1 MSTELENL
9 RARFG
14 RFLVALL
21 WLHVP
26 VLGAV
31 AWLTGFSVAGA
42 MAAGAVVAG
51 AYHLMWWRYGTAPS
65 TRYLSA
71 VALVGEPALFLYLLR
86 DNSWQMDMHM
96 YFFAMLAL
104 TIAWFDRRTL
114 LVAATAIALHHL
126 VLLYLLPY
134 AVFPSEGNLAR
145 VLLHAAIV
153 AFQTAVLVW
162 LTNMVVESFER
173 ISRMGTEIVAKNAAL
188 EERTREAEDANRAK
202 SMFLAN
208 VSHEIRTPMNA
219 ILGFCHLIQRTDLDL
234 RQKDYIAKINGAGVS
249 LLRLIN
255 DILDFSKNEA
265 GKLQLEQRPFDLRAS
280 IRSQIQLVEADA
292 AAKGVA
298 VEMQIADTVPCMLV
312 GDELRFNQVL
322 LNLLSN
328 AVKFTN
334 AGKVTVAARQIS
346 LTDREATVELSV
358 KDSGIGMTGK
368 QQAALFRSF
377 TQADSSTTR
386 RFGGTGLGLA
396 ISKQIVELMGGE
408 IHTQSEPGV
417 GSTFIFT
424 IRMPLHDDHQ
434 DNMPVPAPQL
444 RNLRILAADDNAAAR
459 QIIGEIF
466 RHWEMPV
473 DLVASGAEAIS
484 AVEAAVRQGKPYDL
498 LLLDW
503 KMPGMDGME
512 TVRAMRANPLLPRLP
527 VTLMVTAYGTEKFA
541 AEIGEVKIGA
551 FLNKPVEPR
560 ALLDTI
566 SGLFAS
572 AGSAEPAP
580 AEGPAAAPMVAPAL
594 RGLRVLLVE
603 DNDINL
609 EIATELL
616 SDAGLQI
623 DTAGNGR
630 IACDLVAERGASY
643 AAVLMDV
650 QMPELDGI
658 EATKIIRRQWT
669 PEDLPIIAMTAHAYE
684 EERQRCFAAGMND
697 HVAKPVD
704 PAALVRALNR
714 WLRPRQEQTAVV
726 VPEPSTSAVAPRT
739 DLPAELPP
747 FGLEAALARVN
758 GKTALLRKL
767 IVNFGRSYA
776 DVAQNLSRMIADG
789 EIAEARRVAHTLK
802 GVAGSLELPGVQRL
816 AADIERLIAGGELE
830 GISGRL
836 EALASEIAPAIAAA
850 ARLTSGTAATETA
863 GRVATVNEKEVSAA
877 REVLR
882 EQLQRRNLKARASFD
897 AYAAAMGLAP
907 EASNNHPVRQTL
919 DRLDYEGAL
928 ALLDKETEPS
938 AATAERVRAI
948 S

>member
-1 MSTELENL
+1 MSTELEKL
-9 RARFG
+9 RGRFG

-42 MAAGAVVAG
+42 MAAGAVIACT
-51 AYHLMWWRYGTAPS
+51 YHLMWWRHGTASS

-104 TIAWFDRRTL
+104 TIAWFDRRAL

-153 AFQTAVLVW
+153 AFQTVVLIW

-265 GKLQLEQRPFDLRAS
+265 GKLQLEARPFDLRAS
-280 IRSQIQLVEADA
+280 IASQIQLVEADA
-292 AAKGVA
+292 AAKGVLI
-298 VEMQIADTVPCMLV
+298 EHQIAAAVPSMLM

-334 AGKVTVAARQIS
+334 TGKVTITARQIDV
-346 LTDREATVELSV
+346 TDSEATVELSV
-358 KDSGIGMTGK
+358 KDSGIGMTSE

-396 ISKQIVELMGGE
+396 ISKQIVELMGGS
-408 IHTQSEPGV
+408 IHTASEPGV
-417 GSTFIFT
+417 GSTFTFT
-424 IRMPLHDDHQ
+424 IRMPLYDDCQ
-434 DNMPVPAPQL
+434 DDLPLPAPQL

-459 QIIGEIF
+459 QIIAEIF

-484 AVEAAVRQGKPYDL
+484 AMETAVRQGKPYDL

-512 TVRAMRANPLLPRLP
+512 TLRAMRANPLLPRLP

-541 AEIGEVKIGA
+541 SEIGDVEIGA

-566 SGLFAS
+566 AGLFAS
-572 AGSAEPAP
+572 ISSAEPVP
-580 AEGPAAAPMVAPAL
+580 AGNTAVAPMVAPAL
-594 RGLRVLLVE
+594 RGLQVLLVE

-616 SDAGLQI
+616 TDAGLRI

-630 IACDLVAERGASY
+630 IACDLVAQRGATY

-650 QMPELDGI
+650 QMPEMDGI
-658 EATKIIRRQWT
+658 EATRIIRRQWT
-669 PEDLPIIAMTAHAYE
+669 PGDLPIIAMTAHAYE
-684 EERQRCFAAGMND
+684 EERQRCFDAGMND
-697 HVAKPVD
+697 HIAKPVD
-704 PAALVRALNR
+704 PTALVRTLDR
-714 WLRPRQEQTAVV
+714 WLRPRGEQKVVAPEAAANAVV
-726 VPEPSTSAVAPRT
+726 SQP
-739 DLPAELPP
+739 DLPTELPP

-758 GKTALLRKL
+758 GKTGLLRKL
-767 IVNFGRSYA
+767 IVNFGRSYTDVGA
-776 DVAQNLSRMIADG
+776 DLSRMIADG
-789 EIAEARRVAHTLK
+789 EVAEARRVAHTLK

-816 AADIERLIAGGELE
+816 AAEIERLVANGELQ
-830 GISGRL
+830 GISGRIQ
-836 EALASEIAPAIAAA
+836 ALTREIAPAIDAT
-850 ARLTSGTAATETA
+850 ARLTSGTGVAETTGPA
-863 GRVATVNEKEVSAA
+863 VTVNEEAVSAA

-882 EQLQRRNLKARASFD
+882 EQLKRRNLKARASFD
-897 AYAAAMGLAP
+897 LFAAAMGLTL
-907 EASNNHPVRQTL
+907 EAGSEHPVRQAL

-928 ALLDKETEPS
+928 ALLDNVTEPS
-938 AATAERVRAI
+938 AAMAARLQER